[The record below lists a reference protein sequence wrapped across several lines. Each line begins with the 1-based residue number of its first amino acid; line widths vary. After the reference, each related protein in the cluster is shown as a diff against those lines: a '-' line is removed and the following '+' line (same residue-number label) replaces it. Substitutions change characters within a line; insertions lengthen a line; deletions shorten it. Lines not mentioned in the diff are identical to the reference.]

1 MNWDGTLY
9 PGKARGLQMEAF
21 LVSMPRRRG
30 VMECLSWNF
39 AAHLDPLV
47 RLKDRFGSFDLDT
60 VERLPLAKKRALN
73 E

>member
-1 MNWDGTLY
+1 
-9 PGKARGLQMEAF
+9 MEAF